1 MICKVTEDPG
11 KRLHVKELQVSYE
24 VYLLLHEV
32 PVEFSLQKTKFET
45 DLKETENI
53 NKQDFSL
60 FTQVTTTSFLV
71 KVIRTVSLSLLQL
84 QLTQEWRRCSE
95 LTKFRS

>member
-60 FTQVTTTSFLV
+60 FTTTSFLV
-71 KVIRTVSLSLLQL
+71 KVIGTVSLSLLQL

-95 LTKFRS
+95 LTKFHS